1 MYDYDPLNDVLMQ
14 KPNCDDNCTTIP
26 NPQLVNPQGAKWD
39 EKCLPEPYVIHKI
52 VMSRHRYGDG
62 FLFCN
67 GLDASQT
74 SQAPASVRLIVGTSK
89 KCQTFSFSS
98 GLWSDVPDMKVRLR
112 VKFYDEVNV
121 AFCVFHMLLC
131 SSLPPLSCWGCRT
144 QKEFSTCFSMR
155 ERVAALLW
163 ASLEV
168 CGLCQGTLPQRVVS
182 LMVMCHKGAIISIIL
197 DWWHLI

>member
-1 MYDYDPLNDVLMQ
+1 MYWWKNQVVVTTAQTYQIHNLWILREQSEMRVL
-14 KPNCDDNCTTIP
+14 TWTI
-26 NPQLVNPQGAKWD
+26 
-39 EKCLPEPYVIHKI
+39 CYIHKI

-98 GLWSDVPDMKVRLR
+98 GSWSDVPDMKVRSR
-112 VKFYDEVNV
+112 VKCNDEMNV
-121 AFCVFHMLLC
+121 AFSVFYMLLC

-144 QKEFSTCFSMR
+144 QREFSSCFSMR

-168 CGLCQGTLPQRVVS
+168 CGLCQGTIPQRVVS
-182 LMVMCHKGAIISIIL
+182 LIVICHKRSN
-197 DWWHLI
+197 HLNYSWLVTFNLT